1 MKNWQTDASK
11 FAQKHNLSHA
21 TGVYV
26 LDLVSEVGE
35 VAKEIL
41 KATQYG
47 STSCALSPENQ
58 TEDLAGELGD
68 VLYSLCMLAES
79 AGINLDTAFTQTLEK
94 YEQRW
99 QNKGEISSAIRHG
112 EDGEQL

>member
-1 MKNWQTDASK
+1 MNWQEQASK
-11 FAQKHNLSHA
+11 FAQKHNLSHTA
-21 TGVYV
+21 GVYV

-35 VAKEIL
+35 VAKEII

-47 STSCALSPENQ
+47 STGEALSPEYH
-58 TEDLAGELGD
+58 TAELAGELGD

-79 AGINLDTAFTQTLEK
+79 AGIDLDTAFTQTVEK

-99 QNKGEISSAIRHG
+99 QNKGEISSANDRG
-112 EDGEQL
+112 VDGEQL